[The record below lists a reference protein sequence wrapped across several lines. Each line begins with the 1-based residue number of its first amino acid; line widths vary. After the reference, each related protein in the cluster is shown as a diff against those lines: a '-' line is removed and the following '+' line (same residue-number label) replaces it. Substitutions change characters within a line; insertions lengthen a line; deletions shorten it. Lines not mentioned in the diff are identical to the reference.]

1 MPATPEKSLDLKLA
15 RILADPAC
23 GDFLL
28 ADAKDADMAFGLAG
42 PGLAPGGVAGQGP
55 FKSIHEYRDSIRELV
70 AEGLVDIMLMSA
82 STCEL
87 LAIEEGLF
95 DQSGAM
101 RHEAGPGMPAVVF
114 CAEAAPAAPAAHEL
128 SQVSLA
134 LDP

>member
-55 FKSIHEYRDSIRELV
+55 FKSIH
-70 AEGLVDIMLMSA
+70 
-82 STCEL
+82 
-87 LAIEEGLF
+87 
-95 DQSGAM
+95 
-101 RHEAGPGMPAVVF
+101 
-114 CAEAAPAAPAAHEL
+114 
-128 SQVSLA
+128 
-134 LDP
+134 